1 MRADLDRHRK
11 SCYFQNYLFLTQF
24 PILLT
29 FHYTQFFFIPFVLSG
44 TWGGLELCW
53 ARKSLPRSFQDRG
66 AVERRLS
73 WLSSNGTLICI
84 LAHTK
89 NTMEEFFFMG
99 EKARWRGGILFLSE
113 VKNIFST
120 RFISLNCFLSPQS
133 PAVLQVTQ
141 PRLSSVKKPPRP
153 LTSCS
158 FLHVLIP
165 PDCLCLS
172 LLVAFLRQSKSPQEL
187 RAAATTKT
195 EPKFQSN
202 LQSPQTSTGKWNH

>member
-1 MRADLDRHRK
+1 MLSAEKSATLFSGAWGRGTPLKLAFQQWHFDLYSSSYQEPNGRA
-11 SCYFQNYLFLTQF
+11 
-24 PILLT
+24 
-29 FHYTQFFFIPFVLSG
+29 FFF
-44 TWGGLELCW
+44 
-53 ARKSLPRSFQDRG
+53 
-66 AVERRLS
+66 
-73 WLSSNGTLICI
+73 
-84 LAHTK
+84 
-89 NTMEEFFFMG
+89 FFFMG

-120 RFISLNCFLSPQS
+120 RFISLNSFLSPHS

-141 PRLSSVKKPPRP
+141 PRLSSVKKPPHP

-172 LLVAFLRQSKSPQEL
+172 LLVAFLKQSKSPQEL

-202 LQSPQTSTGKWNH
+202 LQSPQSSTGK

>member
-1 MRADLDRHRK
+1 MLIAEKSATLFSGAWGRGTPLKLAFQQWHFDLYSSSYQEHNGRA
-11 SCYFQNYLFLTQF
+11 
-24 PILLT
+24 
-29 FHYTQFFFIPFVLSG
+29 
-44 TWGGLELCW
+44 
-53 ARKSLPRSFQDRG
+53 
-66 AVERRLS
+66 
-73 WLSSNGTLICI
+73 
-84 LAHTK
+84 
-89 NTMEEFFFMG
+89 FFMG
-99 EKARWRGGILFLSE
+99 EKARRRGGILFLSE

-141 PRLSSVKKPPRP
+141 PRLSSVKKPPHP

-202 LQSPQTSTGKWNH
+202 LQSPQTSTGK